1 MNALRA
7 ATIRI
12 AAVGTVTL
20 LPLDADAQERG
31 GSTETRQK
39 DSVTT
44 AVAGQHYATDGWKRT
59 LLGAGWRDVWLTPVA
74 VPSLHLGTYA
84 GGLKVLERGGGY
96 QSITLHL
103 QEVSGWKE
111 YRFRSV
117 NKFPGM
123 TLPGALHESAVGRV
137 IQDQVSALFP
147 GAPLMVPPLLDAI
160 EALHVDPR
168 LYRLADDPRLGVYR
182 DSMAG
187 MLGTME
193 LKANEAPND
202 KPGFAGSTK
211 IVDSE
216 DLIKELQSS
225 RANRFDEQDFLAQ
238 RLIDLLINDGDRTP
252 DNSDFA
258 RFGDSTDYRW
268 RALPLDRDWAFM
280 DARGWLNR
288 WIVRSFYPKTVD
300 FSPTYD
306 LRGLTFSTHY
316 HDRRLLQR
324 LTRDDVNAIARRVQA
339 AITDDVIDQAIAQ
352 LPAEWRERTTA
363 PARLRSALRTRRD
376 SLPTVAMALYRQ
388 LATDV
393 DIYGTEDDERV
404 EVARRPD
411 GSVTVTIGGDDDHPA
426 TSSSPEA
433 AQRDGGPAEAEERP
447 FYERTFIPSETNE
460 VRLYLLGGADRAT
473 VRGAASDRIIV
484 RVIGGHDDDVLAD
497 SAGGGATHFYDAD
510 GENELVTSSGT
521 HVNTRP
527 WKDPVVAHGMRLWS
541 SWKPDWG
548 GDGGWAPAF
557 GQHEGAGIIVGVS
570 RTARSYGFRRL
581 PHAWQARGT
590 ASLGTFNG
598 RFALRGDADY
608 RLENSPV
615 AFTVS
620 ARASQLESFR
630 FYGYGNTTPS
640 TDRDESLV
648 NQTTLAFEPAVVLH
662 LGWRE
667 RETTKAETFREAAK
681 RPSVR
686 TLAGRVQ
693 AGPVVTWIDPDPVAG
708 SPLARLEQPGA
719 SAFGHVGIR
728 ASLDLDRTDADAV
741 PMRGW
746 RLHADVGGYPPLWDL
761 SQSFTTTRAEGSMY
775 VPLLPNRVHLAVR
788 GGASMASGLFPAQ
801 YAAMIGGWNTLRGY
815 RWERFS
821 GDASADGSTEL
832 RVPVGTVN
840 LFLRWNAGIFGL
852 ADVGRVWS
860 SGESEGRWHKG
871 FGGGVW
877 LEALG
882 RAISFAYAKG
892 EEHRLYVKAGLF

>member
-1 MNALRA
+1 MGGLRVATFRIVA
-7 ATIRI
+7 A
-12 AAVGTVTL
+12 GTVVL
-20 LPLDADAQERG
+20 FPFEAGGQERV
-31 GSTETRQK
+31 GSAEGKRN
-39 DSVTT
+39 DSLTT

-59 LLGAGWRDVWLTPVA
+59 LLGAGWRQVWVTPVS
-74 VPSLHLGTYA
+74 VPSLDLGTYA

-96 QSITLHL
+96 QSMTLHL
-103 QEVSGWKE
+103 QEASGWKE
-111 YRFRSV
+111 YRFRSA

-123 TLPGALHESAVGRV
+123 TLPGALHESAAGRI

-147 GAPLMVPPLLDAI
+147 GAPIMVPPLLDAI
-160 EALHVDPR
+160 KALHVDPR

-182 DSMAG
+182 DTMGG

-216 DLIKELQSS
+216 DFFKELRSS
-225 RANRFDEQDFLAQ
+225 RAQRFDEQDFLAQ
-238 RLIDLLINDGDRTP
+238 RLIDLMINDVDRTP
-252 DNSDFA
+252 DNSDFV

-280 DARGWLNR
+280 DASGWLNR
-288 WIVRSFYPKTVD
+288 FIVRSIYPKTVD

-306 LRGLTFSTHY
+306 LKGLTYSTHY

-324 LTRDDVNAIARRVQA
+324 LTRDDFTAVAHRVQA
-339 AITDDVIDQAIAQ
+339 AITDDVIEQAIVQ
-352 LPAEWRERTTA
+352 LPAEWRERTSA
-363 PARLRSALRTRRD
+363 SERLRSVLRSRRD
-376 SLPTVAMALYRQ
+376 SLPAVAVALYRQ

-393 DIYGTEDDERV
+393 DIYGTGDDERA
-404 EVARRPD
+404 EVVRHPN
-411 GSVTVTIGGDDDHPA
+411 GSVTVTIAGDEAAAA
-426 TSSSPEA
+426 TASSPQPAQHDGGAVEA
-433 AQRDGGPAEAEERP
+433 AARP
-447 FYERTFIPSETNE
+447 FYERTFIPAETKE
-460 VRLYLLGGADRAT
+460 VRLYLLGGADHAT
-473 VRGAASDRIIV
+473 VRGAKSDEIIV
-484 RVIGGHDDDVLAD
+484 RVIGGYDDDVLAD
-497 SAGGGATHFYDAD
+497 SAGGGATYLYDSD
-510 GENELVTSSGT
+510 GENEVVASSGT
-521 HVNTRP
+521 HVSTRP
-527 WKDPVVAHGMRLWS
+527 WKDPVVAHGMRLFS

-548 GDGGWAPAF
+548 GDHGWSPAF
-557 GQHEGAGIIVGVS
+557 DQKEGAGIIVGVS

-581 PHAWQARGT
+581 PHLWQARGT

-598 RFALRGDADY
+598 RAALEGDADY

-615 AFTVS
+615 AFTAS
-620 ARASQLESFR
+620 ARASQLEPFR
-630 FYGYGNTTPS
+630 FYGYGNATPAI
-640 TDRDESLV
+640 DRDETLV
-648 NQTTLAFEPAVVLH
+648 NQTMLSFEPAIVLH

-667 RETTKAETFREAAK
+667 RETTKAEVYREDATKPA
-681 RPSVR
+681 VR
-686 TLAGRVQ
+686 ALVGRVQ
-693 AGPVVTWIDPDPVAG
+693 AGPVVSWIDPDPVAN

-719 SAFGHVGIR
+719 SAFGHVGVR

-761 SQSFTTTRAEGSMY
+761 SRSFTTTRAEGSVY
-775 VPLLPNRVHLAVR
+775 VPLLPNRVHLAAR

-821 GDASADGSTEL
+821 GDAAADGSAEL

-860 SGESEGRWHKG
+860 SGESEGGWHKG

>member
-1 MNALRA
+1 MGALRA

-20 LPLDADAQERG
+20 FPLDAGAQERG
-31 GSTETRQK
+31 STDGRRK
-39 DSVTT
+39 DTVTT
-44 AVAGQHYATDGWKRT
+44 GVAGQHYAADGWKRT
-59 LLGAGWRDVWLTPVA
+59 LLGAGWRDVWLTPVL
-74 VPSLHLGTYA
+74 VPSLDLGTYA

-96 QSITLHL
+96 QSMTLHL
-103 QEVSGWKE
+103 QEESGWKE

-123 TLPGALHESAVGRV
+123 TLPGALHESAVGRL

-160 EALHVDPR
+160 RVLHVDPT

-182 DSMAG
+182 DTMGG

-193 LKANEAPND
+193 LKASEAPND
-202 KPGFAGSTK
+202 RPGFAGSTK
-211 IVDSE
+211 IADSE
-216 DLIKELQSS
+216 DFFKDLRS
-225 RANRFDEQDFLAQ
+225 RRAHRFDEQEFLAQ

-258 RFGDSTDYRW
+258 RFGDSTEYRW
-268 RALPLDRDWAFM
+268 RVLPLDRDWAFI

-288 WIVRSFYPKTVD
+288 FLVRSVYPKTVD

-306 LRGLTFSTHY
+306 LRGLTYSTHY

-324 LTRDDVNAIARRVQA
+324 LARDDFAATARRVQA
-339 AITDDVIDQAIAQ
+339 AVTDDVIEQAIGQ
-352 LPAEWRERTTA
+352 LPAEWRERTPA
-363 PARLRSALRTRRD
+363 SARLRSVLRTRRD
-376 SLPTVAMALYRQ
+376 SLPVVAVALYRQ

-393 DIYGTEDDERV
+393 DIYGTDDDERA
-404 EVARRPD
+404 EVVRHPD
-411 GSVTVTIGGDDDHPA
+411 GSVTVTIAGDEDVAA
-426 TSSSPEA
+426 TASSPQA
-433 AQRDGGPAEAEERP
+433 LQNDGGATEAPRP
-447 FYERTFIPSETNE
+447 FYERTFIPSETKE
-460 VRLYLLGGADRAT
+460 LRLYLLGGGDRAT
-473 VRGAASDRIIV
+473 VRGAASDEIIV
-484 RVIGGHDDDVLAD
+484 RVIGGYDDDVLAD
-497 SAGGGATHFYDAD
+497 SAGGGATYLYDSD
-510 GENELVTSSGT
+510 GENELVESSGT
-521 HVNTRP
+521 HVNRRP

-548 GDGGWAPAF
+548 GDGGWGPAF
-557 GQHEGAGIIVGVS
+557 GQHEGAGILVGVS

-581 PHAWQARGT
+581 PHAWQVKGT
-590 ASLGTFNG
+590 ALLGTFNG
-598 RFALRGDADY
+598 RFALFGDADY

-620 ARASQLESFR
+620 ARASQLEAFR
-630 FYGYGNTTPS
+630 FYGYGNATPAIE
-640 TDRDESLV
+640 RDESLV
-648 NQTTLAFEPAVVLH
+648 NQTVLSFAPAVVLH

-667 RETTKAETFREAAK
+667 RETTKTEAFREAAQW
-681 RPSVR
+681 PSVR
-686 TLAGRVQ
+686 ALAGSVQ
-693 AGPVVTWIDPDPVAG
+693 AGPVVTWIGPDPVAG

-719 SAFGHVGIR
+719 SAFGHVGLR
-728 ASLDLDRTDADAV
+728 ASLDLDRTDADAI

-746 RLHADVGGYPPLWDL
+746 RFHTDVGGYPPLWDL
-761 SQSFTTTRAEGSMY
+761 SRSFTTTRAEGSMY
-775 VPLLPNRVHLAVR
+775 VPLLPNKVHLAVR
-788 GGASMASGLFPAQ
+788 GGATMASGEFPAQ
-801 YAAMIGGWNTLRGY
+801 YAAMLGGWSTVRGF

-821 GDASADGSTEL
+821 GDASVDGSTEL

-852 ADVGRVWS
+852 ADVGRVWY
-860 SGESEGRWHKG
+860 SGESEGGWHKG

-877 LEALG
+877 VEALG
-882 RAISFAYAKG
+882 RAISLAYAKG